1 MNDQPNEN
9 FELTWQELDLATE
22 LLLSAYK
29 AIPDSVIHY
38 KDEAYDLFKK
48 FVKESVRRQREFHS
62 VRHGMWQR
70 QMIKYG
76 ESTKNYK
83 CDLCGREVE
92 ISADDDLLEKFP
104 YCHCG
109 AKMQKWDWER

>member
-1 MNDQPNEN
+1 MGEQEHEK

-48 FVKESVRRQREFHS
+48 FVKEMVKRECEFHS
-62 VRHGMWQR
+62 ERHATWER
-70 QMIKYG
+70 QYSKED
-76 ESTKNYK
+76 ESTKNYR
-83 CDLCGREVE
+83 CGLCGREVVVPKGE
-92 ISADDDLLEKFP
+92 SVLKTIHTAIAE
-104 YCHCG
+104 
-109 AKMQKWDWER
+109 QE

>member
-38 KDEAYDLFKK
+38 KDKAYDLFKK
-48 FVKESVRRQREFHS
+48 FVKEMVKREREFHS
-62 VRHGMWQR
+62 ERHATWER
-70 QMIKYG
+70 QYSKED
-76 ESTKNYK
+76 ESTKNYR
-83 CDLCGREVE
+83 CDQCGREVVVPRGE
-92 ISADDDLLEKFP
+92 SVVETYP

-109 AKMQKWDWER
+109 ARMIAWKGE